1 MFIIKLQEL
10 PMKKTLLILLFL
22 SLLAGSVFAQSKTNG
37 LAPEKHEEN
46 WSDMTYFT
54 VPVLKVLES
63 REAYVVFYLKNNDR
77 TETTVIPKTWAK
89 GNVENPRKLKFR
101 NIKNPAAAYMT
112 IVSKNNEFYR
122 VILTLPLRKNNDLW
136 GVVEYGTKLPDL
148 DKQNLDDVKQ

>member
-1 MFIIKLQEL
+1 
-10 PMKKTLLILLFL
+10 MKKTLLMLLFL

-101 NIKNPAAAYMT
+101 AVNTAANAYMT
-112 IVSKNNEFYR
+112 IVRDGSDFKR
-122 VILTLPLRKNNDLW
+122 VILSIPMN
-136 GVVEYGTKLPDL
+136 
-148 DKQNLDDVKQ
+148 KQNSMWGISKKAFENPDKESLEDLEL